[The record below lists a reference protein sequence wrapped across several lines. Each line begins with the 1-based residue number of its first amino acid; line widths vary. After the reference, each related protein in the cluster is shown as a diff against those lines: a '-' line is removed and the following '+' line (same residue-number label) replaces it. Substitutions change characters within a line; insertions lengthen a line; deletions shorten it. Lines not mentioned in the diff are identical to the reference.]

1 MDLSSKII
9 QLFGHLSLVVPSTE
23 ACMFPNNFI
32 LRANSDKSPFKAT
45 ASLPAPNAMDPTTAA
60 GYTIKIL
67 RGECESTQ
75 LKYHP
80 E

>member
-1 MDLSSKII
+1 
-9 QLFGHLSLVVPSTE
+9 
-23 ACMFPNNFI
+23 MFPNNFI